1 MKKSI
6 YLTAIAL
13 SVFAALFFVA
23 CSGSDEPAPQAQP
36 PAPAPGVVIP
46 ATLSLG
52 RDVYMPGDTINL
64 VYMAPAGLP
73 TNAWIGIIPSAV
85 PHGSEEVNDQN
96 DISYQYL
103 EGTTSGVMEFIAPSA
118 PGSYDLRMSE
128 SDNGGRELASITFTV
143 Q

>member
-1 MKKSI
+1 MKKSL

-13 SVFAALFFVA
+13 SLLAALCLVG
-23 CSGSDEPAPQAQP
+23 CSGSEEPAPQVAP
-36 PAPAPGVVIP
+36 AAPAPGGTIP

-73 TNAWIGIIPSAV
+73 TNAWIGIIPSGV
-85 PHGSEEVNDQN
+85 PHGSEEVNDQH

-103 EGTTSGVMEFIAPSA
+103 EGATSGIMEFIAPSA
-118 PGSYDLRMSE
+118 PGSYDLRMNE
-128 SDNGGRELASITFTV
+128 SDNGGRELATITFTV

>member
-1 MKKSI
+1 MKKSL
-6 YLTAIAL
+6 YLTAIAFSL
-13 SVFAALFFVA
+13 LAALCLVA
-23 CSGSDEPAPQAQP
+23 CSGSEEPAPQAQP
-36 PAPAPGVVIP
+36 AAPAPGAAIP

-103 EGTTSGVMEFIAPSA
+103 EGTTSGIMEFIAPSV
-118 PGSYDLRMSE
+118 PGSYDLRMNE